1 MAGRGARTPG
11 ITPEL
16 LLKAYAAGIFPMAE
30 AADDPQIFWV
40 DPTERG
46 ILPLD
51 GLHLP
56 RSLKKAI
63 RRQRF
68 SVTVDS
74 AFVAVVDGCA
84 EPAPGRE
91 KTWINRQIRDLY
103 LALHREGF
111 AHSVECWEDGRLV
124 GGLYGVSI
132 NGAFFG
138 ESMFSRAT
146 DASKVALAFL
156 CERLVRGGYLLLDTQ
171 FLTAHL
177 ERFGAVEIDRDAYQA
192 MLQDALSVGA
202 TFYPAGAGTSD
213 SVLQLFSQTS

>member
-1 MAGRGARTPG
+1 MAGRGKNPA

-16 LLKAYAAGIFPMAE
+16 LLKAYASGIFPMAE

-51 GLHLP
+51 GFHLP
-56 RSLKKAI
+56 RSLRKVI
-63 RRQRF
+63 RREAFTIR
-68 SVTVDS
+68 VDT
-74 AFVAVVDGCA
+74 AFAAVVDGCA

-91 KTWINRQIRDLY
+91 KTWINRQIRELY

-111 AHSVECWEDGRLV
+111 AHSVEYWEGDALA

-138 ESMFSRAT
+138 ESMFSRKT

-156 CERLVRGGYLLLDTQ
+156 LERLIRGGYLLLDTQ
-171 FLTAHL
+171 FITSHL
-177 ERFGAVEIDRDAYQA
+177 ERFGAVEIERDDYHDL
-192 MLQDALSVGA
+192 LQQALSVAA
-202 TFYPAGAGTSD
+202 TFYPAGAGTAD

>member
-1 MAGRGARTPG
+1 MAGRGGKTLS

-16 LLKAYAAGIFPMAE
+16 LIKAYASGIFPMAE

-46 ILPLD
+46 VLPLD
-51 GLHLP
+51 GLHLS
-56 RSLKKAI
+56 RSLRKTI
-63 RRQRF
+63 RQKRF
-68 SVTVDS
+68 AVTVDT
-74 AFVAVVDGCA
+74 AFAAVVDGCA
-84 EPAPGRE
+84 EPTPGRD

-103 LALHREGF
+103 VALYHEGF
-111 AHSVECWEDGRLV
+111 AHSVECWQDETLV

-138 ESMFSRAT
+138 ESMFSRST

-156 CERLVRGGYLLLDTQ
+156 CERLIRGGYLLLDTQ
-171 FLTAHL
+171 FITGHLT
-177 ERFGAVEIDRDAYQA
+177 RFGAIEIDRDDYQQR
-192 MLQDALSVGA
+192 LQEALAVAS
-202 TFYPAGAGTSD
+202 TFYPSGAGTSE

>member
-1 MAGRGARTPG
+1 MAGRGKTPA

-16 LLKAYAAGIFPMAE
+16 LLKAYASGIFPMAE
-30 AADDPQIFWV
+30 ASDDPQIFWV

-56 RSLKKAI
+56 RSLRKVI
-63 RRQRF
+63 RKEPF
-68 SVTVDS
+68 TVRVDT
-74 AFVAVVDGCA
+74 AFAAVVDGCA

-91 KTWINRQIRDLY
+91 NTWINRQIRDLY
-103 LALHREGF
+103 IALFREGF
-111 AHSVECWEDGRLV
+111 AHSVECWEGEVLV

-138 ESMFSRAT
+138 ESMFSRKT
-146 DASKVALAFL
+146 DASKIALAFL
-156 CERLVRGGYLLLDTQ
+156 CERLIRGGYLLLDTQ
-171 FLTAHL
+171 FITSHL
-177 ERFGAVEIDRDAYQA
+177 AQFGAVEIDRDEYHALLGQ
-192 MLQDALSVGA
+192 ALSVAA
-202 TFYPAGAGTSD
+202 TFYPAGAGTAE